1 MIKYYRFPLLSSARS
16 FIRKYSENVS
26 SGNKT
31 PKLPTG
37 PQVDVKYALEGW
49 DEKMK
54 KAGVEDRQ
62 FNLKCIVSHVLNR
75 KFVSIREYNDTF
87 IDTY

>member
-1 MIKYYRFPLLSSARS
+1 MFKYLRFPLQSSARN
-16 FIRKYSENVS
+16 FIRSYSENVS
-26 SGNKT
+26 GGNKST
-31 PKLPTG
+31 KIPFG

-54 KAGVEDRQ
+54 KAGVEDRE

-75 KFVSIREYNDTF
+75 KFVSIRKYNVIL